1 VKTDWNG
8 KRVTILGGA
17 RQGQAAAR
25 WLARHGASVTVND
38 HRTAEQMA
46 AARSALDD
54 AERPVTWVLGSHPV
68 EILDTTD
75 IVCLSGGV
83 PLENPIVVEA
93 ARRCIPLTNDTQ
105 VFMETVP
112 CQTVGITGSAG
123 KTTTTMLV
131 GQMAK
136 TAFGDKVYVGGN
148 IGDPLLNYVDKM
160 KPDDLAILEISS
172 FQLEQMTL
180 SPNVATVLNITPNHL
195 DRHSTMEAYAA
206 AKQRILNFQGNGDTA
221 VLCREDPGSWRLRSK
236 VNSRLISFGFGHI
249 PGKQDGSFLADG
261 ILYLRGSPGFSISSR
276 ISYGTGRGSP
286 GSSISS
292 RISYGTGRERGVEI
306 PLLRRDQIQLRGE
319 HNMMNVLAAFAIGY
333 AAGLP
338 LDAMLEAAEDFRG
351 VAHRLELVREWN
363 GAKWYND
370 SIATAPERTMA
381 AIRSFTEPIVLLLG
395 GRDKNLPWEEL
406 AALVHERV
414 ERVVIFG
421 EAAEKIAAALE
432 QAHGPRGSPGSRTGL
447 QKTVERCKDLE
458 EAVQAAARVTE
469 PGEVVLLSPGGTSFD
484 QFRDFEERGEAFRKW
499 VSKLS

>member
-38 HRTAEQMA
+38 HCTAEQLA
-46 AARSALDD
+46 AARSALNDTT
-54 AERPVTWVLGSHPV
+54 VVWVLGSHPV

-75 IVCLSGGV
+75 IVCLSSGV
-83 PLENPIVVEA
+83 PLDNPIVIEA
-93 ARRCIPLTNDTQ
+93 IRRAIPITNDTQ

-123 KTTTTMLV
+123 KTTTTTLV

-136 TAFGDKVYVGGN
+136 TAFGNKVYVGGN
-148 IGDPLLNYVDKM
+148 IGDPLLNHVDMM

-180 SPNVATVLNITPNHL
+180 SPNLAAVLNITPNHL
-195 DRHSTMEAYAA
+195 DRHNSMEAYTAT
-206 AKQRILNFQGNGDTA
+206 KQRILNFQATGDTA
-221 VLCREDPGSWRLRSK
+221 VLCREDSGSWRLRGK
-236 VNSRLISFGFGHI
+236 VNCRLITFGFGRI
-249 PGKQDGSFLADG
+249 PGKQDGSFLSDG
-261 ILYLRGSPGFSISSR
+261 ILHL
-276 ISYGTGRGSP
+276 
-286 GSSISS
+286 
-292 RISYGTGRERGVEI
+292 RERGVEI
-306 PLLRRDQIQLRGE
+306 PILHRDQIQLRGE
-319 HNMMNVLAAFAIGY
+319 HNVMNALAAFAIGY
-333 AAGLP
+333 AANLP
-338 LDAMLEAAEDFRG
+338 LDAMREAAKDFRG
-351 VAHRLELVREWN
+351 VAHRLELVREWK
-363 GAKWYND
+363 GVKWYND

-406 AALVHERV
+406 ADLVHERV

-421 EAAEKIAAALE
+421 EAAEKISAALE
-432 QAHGPRGSPGSRTGL
+432 QAHGPL
-447 QKTVERCKDLE
+447 KKTVERCKDLE
-458 EAVQAAARVTE
+458 EAVQAAARVIE

-499 VSKLS
+499 VSELS

>member
-8 KRVTILGGA
+8 KRVIILGGA

-38 HRTAEQMA
+38 RSTTEQMA
-46 AARSALDD
+46 AARSALADT
-54 AERPVTWVLGSHPV
+54 PVIWVLGSHPV
-68 EILDTTD
+68 EVLDKTD

-83 PLENPIVVEA
+83 PLDNPIVVEA
-93 ARRCIPLTNDTQ
+93 TRRGIPLTNDTQ

-123 KTTTTMLV
+123 KTTTTALV

-136 TAFGDKVYVGGN
+136 IAFGNKVYIGGN

-160 KPDDLAILEISS
+160 QPDNLAILEISS
-172 FQLEQMTL
+172 FQLEQMTI

-195 DRHSTMEAYAA
+195 DRHNTMEAYAA
-206 AKQRILNFQGNGDTA
+206 AKQRILNFQAKADTA
-221 VLCREDPGSWRLRSK
+221 VLCRDDPGSWRLRGK
-236 VNSRLISFGFGHI
+236 VNCHLISFGFGHI
-249 PGKQDGSFLADG
+249 PGKQDGSFLSDG
-261 ILYLRGSPGFSISSR
+261 ILHM
-276 ISYGTGRGSP
+276 
-286 GSSISS
+286 
-292 RISYGTGRERGVEI
+292 REHGVEI
-306 PLLRRDQIQLRGE
+306 PLLRRDQIKLRGE
-319 HNMMNVLAAFAIGY
+319 HNVMNVLASFAIGY
-333 AAGLP
+333 AASLP
-338 LDAMLEAAEDFRG
+338 VDAMREAAMHFCG

-381 AIRSFTEPIVLLLG
+381 AIRSFSEPIVLLLG

-414 ERVVIFG
+414 ERVIIFG
-421 EAAEKIAAALE
+421 EAVEKITAALE
-432 QAHGPRGSPGSRTGL
+432 QAHGPV
-447 QKTVERCKDLE
+447 QKKVERCKDLQ
-458 EAVQAAARVTE
+458 EAVQAAARVAE
-469 PGEVVLLSPGGTSFD
+469 PGNVVLLSPGGTSFD

-499 VSKLS
+499 VSELS